1 MEHGRRYHAYKDG
14 AYWGPNDEEAQ
25 ETNDL
30 AHHVNLLMMNQRLY
44 LAPLNKPQVGF
55 SASLFYISIS
65 IMSSSFPFEIARG
78 YSLTFPTHNRKS
90 STLAPEPVSGQ

>member
-30 AHHVNLLMMNQRLY
+30 AHYVNLLMMNQRLY
-44 LAPLNKPQVGF
+44 LAPLDKPQVGF
-55 SASLFYISIS
+55 VVLSLLLFFYIF
-65 IMSSSFPFEIARG
+65 IMSSSFPF
-78 YSLTFPTHNRKS
+78 
-90 STLAPEPVSGQ
+90 